1 MVAFYTFP
9 LFGLYKRL
17 RRDLIDVMAV
27 AVRRALPCLAAA
39 SRTIE
44 IDPEKATKAISAI
57 ELVPTILDTVCR
69 LTGMGF
75 AAVACV
81 TDRRWIA
88 CSVKDEIAFGLAP
101 GGELELESTIC
112 HEIRQSRQ
120 AVFISDVA
128 TDPHYRAHHTPARYG
143 FRSYIS
149 FPIILPD
156 GRFFGTLCAIDPEP
170 HDLARPEVQNA
181 FRMFADLIGFHLDMN
196 DALQE
201 TRADLGRERETGVQR
216 EQFIAVLGHDLRN
229 PIAALGAGVAML
241 RRRPAHARSD
251 YILGAMQASI
261 DRMNVMIGNILD
273 FARGRLVGDMPLR
286 LEPIAVDTLVAQI
299 AAELAVAHPDRV
311 IDLDCRVA
319 APLRCDAQRIGQ
331 LTSNL
336 LGNALTHGASDEPI
350 LIVCVDDADEFRLS
364 VFNNGPEIPPGVLA
378 RLFQPFKQGGNDTTA
393 GGLGLGLYIAST
405 IASAHGGRIE
415 VASAPQGTSFTFRMP
430 IQISPN

>member
-1 MVAFYTFP
+1 
-9 LFGLYKRL
+9 
-17 RRDLIDVMAV
+17 
-27 AVRRALPCLAAA
+27 
-39 SRTIE
+39 
-44 IDPEKATKAISAI
+44 
-57 ELVPTILDTVCR
+57 
-69 LTGMGF
+69 MGF

-112 HEIRQSRQ
+112 HEIRQSQQ
-120 AVFISDVA
+120 AVVISDVA
-128 TDPHYRAHHTPARYG
+128 ADPHYRTHHTPARYG

-149 FPIILPD
+149 FPIILPG

-181 FRMFADLIGFHLDMN
+181 FRMFADLIGFHLDVS

-216 EQFIAVLGHDLRN
+216 ELFIAVLGHDLRN

-241 RRRPAHARSD
+241 RRGPAPERSD
-251 YILGAMQASI
+251 YILGAMQATI
-261 DRMNVMIGNILD
+261 DRMNVMVANILD
-273 FARGRLVGDMPLR
+273 FARGRLVGDMPLC
-286 LEPIAVDTLVAQI
+286 LEPVAVDKLVAQA
-299 AAELAVAHPDRV
+299 AAELTIAHPDRA

-319 APLRCDAQRIGQ
+319 RPLRCDAQRIGQ

-336 LGNALTHGASDEPI
+336 LGNALTHGARDEAI
-350 LIVCVDDADEFRLS
+350 SIVCEDDADEFRLS
-364 VFNNGPEIPPGVLA
+364 VFNTGAEIPPDVLA
-378 RLFQPFKQGGNDTTA
+378 RLFQPFEQGGNDGSA

-405 IASAHGGRIE
+405 IAAAHGGRID
-415 VASAPQGTSFTFRMP
+415 VASAPHGTSFTFRMP
-430 IQISPN
+430 IGTLPN

>member
-1 MVAFYTFP
+1 
-9 LFGLYKRL
+9 
-17 RRDLIDVMAV
+17 
-27 AVRRALPCLAAA
+27 
-39 SRTIE
+39 
-44 IDPEKATKAISAI
+44 
-57 ELVPTILDTVCR
+57 
-69 LTGMGF
+69 MGF

-112 HEIRQSRQ
+112 HEIRQSQQ
-120 AVFISDVA
+120 AVVISDVA
-128 TDPHYRAHHTPARYG
+128 ADPHYRTHHTPARYG

-149 FPIILPD
+149 FPIILPG

-170 HDLARPEVQNA
+170 PDLPPAEVPNA
-181 FRMFADLIGFHLDMN
+181 SRMCAELSGVQHAGS

-241 RRRPAHARSD
+241 RR
-251 YILGAMQASI
+251 
-261 DRMNVMIGNILD
+261 
-273 FARGRLVGDMPLR
+273 GRLVGDMPLC
-286 LEPIAVDTLVAQI
+286 LEPVAVDKLVAQA
-299 AAELAVAHPDRV
+299 AAELTIAHPDRA

-319 APLRCDAQRIGQ
+319 RPLRCDAQRIGQ

-336 LGNALTHGASDEPI
+336 LGNALTHGARDEAI
-350 LIVCVDDADEFRLS
+350 SIVCEDDADEFRLS
-364 VFNNGPEIPPGVLA
+364 VFNTGAEIPPDVLA
-378 RLFQPFKQGGNDTTA
+378 RLFQPFEQGGNDGSA

-405 IASAHGGRIE
+405 IAAAHGGRID
-415 VASAPQGTSFTFRMP
+415 VASAPHGTSFTFRMP
-430 IQISPN
+430 IGTLPN